1 VLLQGFLQSLPVCW
15 VLVSAGID
23 NIPDG
28 LGGAMRTYLA
38 FVRVR
43 CTPRG
48 VAVRRAPE
56 PGPVRGDRDG
66 LFDLFSYIPSS
77 SLRGMEDEVSATPI
91 ERVANYGFLIELL
104 SGDSSGR
111 PCPI

>member
-38 FVRVR
+38 FVRAR
-43 CTPRG
+43 CTPRR